1 MVWGREIK
9 REGKKMGE
17 IKIAREKRERERER
31 ERERKGERGIQR
43 DTKERVGEMRG
54 I

>member
-9 REGKKMGE
+9 IEGKKMGE
-17 IKIAREKRERERER
+17 IKIAREKREIKRKERRDREGYKRERE
-31 ERERKGERGIQR
+31 
-43 DTKERVGEMRG
+43 GEMRG